1 MTFRMLHMFTLVVFL
16 ATMAVTTTPVT
27 AGDFDHTHAQYDN
40 VLKAHVVH
48 GAVDYVALKKDPRP
62 LKQYLAT
69 LAGVSEATFKTWTEP
84 QQIAFL
90 ANLYNAATLRLIL
103 DHYPLKSIK
112 DIGNW
117 RKGPWDQPAVRLF
130 GKTITLNNLEHD
142 ILRKQYQEPRLHM
155 ALVCAAK
162 GCPPLRNE
170 AYTAERLDAQLD
182 DQSRTY
188 LSTPAGLVIDRKK
201 GIVSISAIFKWY
213 GGDFPSVSAFI
224 EKQSG
229 QSLNGLKTKYLDY
242 DWSLNNAE

>member
-1 MTFRMLHMFTLVVFL
+1 MCTIMVFA
-16 ATMAVTTTPVT
+16 ATMAVMTPSVT
-27 AGDFDHTHAQYDN
+27 AGDFDHAHTQYD
-40 VLKAHVVH
+40 VIVKSAVID
-48 GAVDYVALKKDPRP
+48 GTVDYVALNKNPRP

-90 ANLYNAATLRLIL
+90 ANLYNASTLRLIL
-103 DHYPLKSIK
+103 DHYPVKSIK

-117 RKGPWDQPAVRLF
+117 RKGPWDQPTVRLF
-130 GKTITLNNLEHD
+130 GKTITLNNLEHN
-142 ILRKQYQEPRLHM
+142 ILRKQYHEPRLHM

-170 AYTAERLDAQLD
+170 AYTAGRLDAQLD
-182 DQSRTY
+182 NQSRTY

-201 GIVSISAIFKWY
+201 GIVSISSIFKWY